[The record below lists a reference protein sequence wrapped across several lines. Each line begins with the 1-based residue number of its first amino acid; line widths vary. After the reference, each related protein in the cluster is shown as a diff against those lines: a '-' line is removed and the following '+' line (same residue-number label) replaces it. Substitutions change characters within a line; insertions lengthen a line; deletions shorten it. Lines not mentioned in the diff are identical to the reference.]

1 VNAAAPSFFFN
12 PASGFLNAEIF
23 NAGNYIVA
31 ADAIKGLYF
40 QTISSTFWQARN
52 ASNSTVLQV
61 GVAGVYASVI
71 SGGRV
76 VYTSSVDSLGTL
88 SSTRRVKNN
97 ITPYT
102 FNENAILSVI
112 PYKFKYNIDGDAG
125 VWQYGF
131 MAEDINDAGLPEMC
145 GFDKDGLPDY
155 VAYERFCIAQQQ
167 IIRKLWSKVDD
178 LTAKVEYL
186 TSKIETPTTK

>member
-1 VNAAAPSFFFN
+1 MANN
-12 PASGFLNAEIF
+12 
-23 NAGNYIVA
+23 
-31 ADAIKGLYF
+31 
-40 QTISSTFWQARN
+40 
-52 ASNSTVLQV
+52 TVLQV
-61 GVAGVYASVI
+61 GASGVYATLI
-71 SGGRV
+71 STRA
-76 VYTSSVDSLGTL
+76 VYTSNVDTLGTL

-97 ITPYT
+97 ITEYE
-102 FNENAILSVI
+102 FNENAILSVK
-112 PYKFKYNIDGDAG
+112 PYKFKYNADGDAG

-155 VAYERFCIAQQQ
+155 VSYERFCIAQQQ
-167 IIRKLWSKVDD
+167 IIRKLWSKVDE